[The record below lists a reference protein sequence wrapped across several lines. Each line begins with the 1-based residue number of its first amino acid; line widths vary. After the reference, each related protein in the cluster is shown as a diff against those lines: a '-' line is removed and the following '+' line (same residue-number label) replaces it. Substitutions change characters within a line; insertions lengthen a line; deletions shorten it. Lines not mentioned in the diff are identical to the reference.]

1 MYIINQVLP
10 EDKRLNCSQYGRYK
24 GKLIFPKDRIYSTY
38 KYIAKIFFKILI
50 LFFKFLLLIITSI
63 FALGSTES
71 LPKFTLTKDRLV
83 GEVPSV
89 KIEFPDG
96 TTDTLKLK
104 RYYSSKEISE
114 ELASNR
120 CNFIGHLAK
129 EPGACVGFTGCPELE
144 DVELTIMSSRIFG
157 SPLFKWKRNGN
168 VERIIHPYM
177 VEH

>member
-10 EDKRLNCSQYGRYK
+10 EDKRLNCPQYGRFK
-24 GKLIFPKDRIYSTY
+24 GKLLFPKDRIYSTLY
-38 KYIAKIFFKILI
+38 FPKFLF
-50 LFFKFLLLIITSI
+50 LFFKFLLLVITSI
-63 FALGSTES
+63 FALGSSES
-71 LPKFTLTKDRLV
+71 LPKFTLTKNRLV

-104 RYYSSKEISE
+104 RYYSSSKEISE